1 MVAKGLRLAF
11 ARLPGKVSELSRWR
25 LRCRMKL
32 LTGFLRDGKRCSLEF
47 ESINKTN
54 NRNEETFLGL
64 ILLSRMAAEETLSID
79 EIRQQLEIENTIS

>member
-1 MVAKGLRLAF
+1 
-11 ARLPGKVSELSRWR
+11 
-25 LRCRMKL
+25 MKL